1 MRTFRHPDD
10 PDRGGDP
17 AGAVDA
23 AWATATGPRPDNQ
36 DRADASP
43 RWAVVSDGAGG
54 LPGGATAARVAVGAA
69 VARLASAPGPLDR
82 AVVEAAVADA
92 DRAVRA
98 GQVADPAVATMA
110 ATLTLAAAE
119 AVGAAGSTW
128 HVANVGDSPAWL
140 VSGDGA
146 TRVSHEDNLA
156 AELVRTGAISPDEA
170 RRHPGR
176 HVVTQAMGTAG
187 AVTFSPVTV
196 PLRPGHALVLASDG
210 IEALPEAAIME
221 VVDGAP
227 DAQQAARRLVD
238 AALAAGA
245 TDNVTVAVVRHR
257 KGDGTG

>member
-1 MRTFRHPDD
+1 
-10 PDRGGDP
+10 
-17 AGAVDA
+17 
-23 AWATATGPRPDNQ
+23 
-36 DRADASP
+36 
-43 RWAVVSDGAGG
+43 
-54 LPGGATAARVAVGAA
+54 
-69 VARLASAPGPLDR
+69 
-82 AVVEAAVADA
+82 
-92 DRAVRA
+92 
-98 GQVADPAVATMA
+98 
-110 ATLTLAAAE
+110 
-119 AVGAAGSTW
+119 
-128 HVANVGDSPAWL
+128 

-238 AALAAGA
+238 AALVPSPFRCRTGRGTAP
-245 TDNVTVAVVRHR
+245 
-257 KGDGTG
+257 GDGQGAHPRRAVDRRLRA

>member
-1 MRTFRHPDD
+1 MRTIRHPDGSD
-10 PDRGGDP
+10 GAGHP
-17 AGAVDA
+17 AAAVDA
-23 AWATATGPRPDNQ
+23 AWATAAGPRPDNQ
-36 DRADASP
+36 DLADATP

-54 LPGGATAARVAVGAA
+54 LPGGATAARLAVEAA
-69 VARLASAPGPLDR
+69 VARLASGPLDR
-82 AVVEAAVADA
+82 AAVEAAIADA
-92 DRAVRA
+92 HRAVRA
-98 GQVADPAVATMA
+98 GQAADPELATMA
-110 ATLTLAAAE
+110 ATLTLAAAGS
-119 AVGAAGSTW
+119 VGAGGSRW

-140 VSGDGA
+140 VSGDGT
-146 TRVSHEDNLA
+146 TRVSREDNLA

-176 HVVTQAMGTAG
+176 HVVTQAMGTTA

-196 PLRPGHALVLASDG
+196 PLRPGDALVLASDG
-210 IEALPEAAIME
+210 IEALTEAAIME

>member
-1 MRTFRHPDD
+1 MRTIRHADGPGG
-10 PDRGGDP
+10 GGDP
-17 AGAVDA
+17 AAAVDA

-36 DRADASP
+36 DLADATP

-54 LPGGATAARVAVGAA
+54 LPGGATAARLAVEAA
-69 VARLASAPGPLDR
+69 VARLASGQLNR
-82 AVVEAAVADA
+82 AAVEAAIADA
-92 DRAVRA
+92 HRAVRA
-98 GQVADPAVATMA
+98 GQAADPELATMA
-110 ATLTLAAAE
+110 ATLTLAAAGS
-119 AVGAAGSTW
+119 VGAGGSRW

-140 VSGDGA
+140 VSGDGT
-146 TRVSHEDNLA
+146 TRVSREDNLA

-176 HVVTQAMGTAG
+176 HVVTQAMGTTA

-196 PLRPGHALVLASDG
+196 PLRPGDALVLASDG
-210 IEALPEAAIME
+210 IETLTEAAIME